1 MGGRGGTGTRNT
13 EAQSVTTLQKYAGIG
28 YASNIRKDFNLDFAT
43 NSQITAISKV
53 FSGILEYD
61 KGYDKDKTPFNVI
74 SISIKRISE
83 PDPEELKW
91 NKEILGR
98 SFEDKTIQLIIKT
111 EPKTD
116 SAYIRMVD
124 SKYRSVLIGSKGGY
138 YTYNRSGKKKSLS
151 DFDVRY
157 GTKEL

>member
-13 EAQSVTTLQKYAGIG
+13 EAQSVTSFEKYVGSG
-28 YASNIRKDFNLDFAT
+28 WASNIRKDFNLDFAT

-61 KGYDKDKTPFNVI
+61 KGYDENRTPFVVTKV
-74 SISIKRISE
+74 SIRRISE
-83 PDPEELKW
+83 PNPEELKR
-91 NKEILGR
+91 NKETLGR
-98 SFEDKTIQLIIKT
+98 SFEDKTIQLIIRT

-116 SAYIRMVD
+116 SAYVRMVD
-124 SKYRSVLIGSKGGY
+124 TKYRSVLIGSKGGY
-138 YTYNRSGKKKSLS
+138 YTYSLSGKKKSLS

-157 GTKEL
+157 GSKEL